1 MYKNLKIKNPPLK
14 LKAQKGGL
22 KNMPMIQLEIKNY
35 FACSSM

>member
-22 KNMPMIQLEIKNY
+22 KNMPRFSLK
-35 FACSSM
+35 